1 MPSTHSKNLEIFN
14 AKRFKESVSGS
25 SPSNVYLTIGKTTP
39 WPSESNPPN
48 PTTSV
53 VDVFNVY
60 KNMLG
65 GKKITGNDIRHCVP
79 RFDWSSGRV
88 WNQYE
93 DYWDSLL
100 LKTPDNPFYVITD
113 DFNVYKCLSN
123 NYGAVSTVKPT
134 STSTSLP
141 FQTSDKYVW
150 KYMYSVSAE
159 DQLKFTT
166 PDFIPV
172 KTLTIADGST
182 QWVVQNT
189 AVDGAINT
197 IQITNQ
203 GVNYNVSNIWVT
215 ITGDGT
221 GANAFPVR
229 NTYSRTITDIIVDDP
244 GRGYT
249 RANVYVYGGTGQ
261 GALARAVISPPG
273 GHGKDPVTE
282 LGGSYIMMSVQTKG
296 SESNK
301 LTISNDFRQISIIVD
316 PLKRGTTS
324 AFTNSAFSQL
334 TTVSVSGVS
343 VNYEKDE
350 YVYQGTSF
358 RNSTF
363 RGIVSDWDETNNIL
377 KLYGVEGSPENDK
390 LIGYTSSAVR
400 QLLASTVQPELEVN
414 SGKLLYIDNIA
425 PIQRD
430 SNQNE
435 DFKVVLSF

>member
-189 AVDGAINT
+189 AVDG
-197 IQITNQ
+197 
-203 GVNYNVSNIWVT
+203 
-215 ITGDGT
+215 D
-221 GANAFPVR
+221 
-229 NTYSRTITDIIVDDP
+229 
-244 GRGYT
+244 
-249 RANVYVYGGTGQ
+249 
-261 GALARAVISPPG
+261 
-273 GHGKDPVTE
+273 
-282 LGGSYIMMSVQTKG
+282 
-296 SESNK
+296 
-301 LTISNDFRQISIIVD
+301 
-316 PLKRGTTS
+316 
-324 AFTNSAFSQL
+324 
-334 TTVSVSGVS
+334 
-343 VNYEKDE
+343 YEKLE
-350 YVYQGTSF
+350 K
-358 RNSTF
+358 
-363 RGIVSDWDETNNIL
+363 IL
-377 KLYGVEGSPENDK
+377 EKK
-390 LIGYTSSAVR
+390 
-400 QLLASTVQPELEVN
+400 
-414 SGKLLYIDNIA
+414 
-425 PIQRD
+425 
-430 SNQNE
+430 
-435 DFKVVLSF
+435 

>member
-1 MPSTHSKNLEIFN
+1 M
-14 AKRFKESVSGS
+14 
-25 SPSNVYLTIGKTTP
+25 
-39 WPSESNPPN
+39 
-48 PTTSV
+48 
-53 VDVFNVY
+53 
-60 KNMLG
+60 
-65 GKKITGNDIRHCVP
+65 
-79 RFDWSSGRV
+79 
-88 WNQYE
+88 
-93 DYWDSLL
+93 
-100 LKTPDNPFYVITD
+100 
-113 DFNVYKCLSN
+113 
-123 NYGAVSTVKPT
+123 
-134 STSTSLP
+134 
-141 FQTSDKYVW
+141 
-150 KYMYSVSAE
+150 
-159 DQLKFTT
+159 
-166 PDFIPV
+166 
-172 KTLTIADGST
+172 
-182 QWVVQNT
+182 
-189 AVDGAINT
+189 
-197 IQITNQ
+197 
-203 GVNYNVSNIWVT
+203 
-215 ITGDGT
+215 
-221 GANAFPVR
+221 R